1 MIRFYLLAE
10 SKRIIISDFTEKEMK
25 SQVPSE
31 TIETIYTCKKESV
44 DLVKYKI
51 ILAHDVNETE
61 YWMKNL
67 SNSNYQTKE
76 TPLTVSSTVTETS
89 VEPPVKRGR
98 GRPRKVKQD

>member
-25 SQVPSE
+25 SQVPNE

-61 YWMKNL
+61 SWMKNL
-67 SNSNYQTKE
+67 INHQAILP
-76 TPLTVSSTVTETS
+76 PLTISSIATENK
-89 VEPPVKRGR
+89 VESPVKRGR
-98 GRPRKVKQD
+98 GRPRKIKSD

>member
-25 SQVPSE
+25 SQVPNE

-44 DLVKYKI
+44 NLVKYKI
-51 ILAHDVNETE
+51 ILSHDVNDAE

-67 SNSNYQTKE
+67 INNQVVLPPS
-76 TPLTVSSTVTETS
+76 VGSSTENETK
-89 VEPPVKRGR
+89 VESPVKRGR
-98 GRPRKVKQD
+98 GRPRKVKSD

>member
-25 SQVPSE
+25 SQVPNE

-51 ILAHDVNETE
+51 ILSHDVNETE
-61 YWMKNL
+61 YLMKNL
-67 SNSNYQTKE
+67 INHQVIP
-76 TPLTVSSTVTETS
+76 PLTISSTENETK
-89 VEPPVKRGR
+89 VELPVKRGR
-98 GRPRKVKQD
+98 GRPRKIKND